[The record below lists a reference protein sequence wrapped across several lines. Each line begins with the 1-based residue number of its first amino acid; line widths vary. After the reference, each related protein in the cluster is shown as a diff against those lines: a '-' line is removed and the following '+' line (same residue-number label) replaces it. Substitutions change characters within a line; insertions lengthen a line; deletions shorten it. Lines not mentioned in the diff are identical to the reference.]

1 MTSSSGRRVS
11 VASAAASA
19 AASSLPSSV
28 PSSSPKC
35 FHWNGKHQLFILEM
49 RNRLLVIDAFIC
61 FAVGALLFFAP
72 TFVATLI
79 FIQRTDGVHWHLLR
93 CIGGQKIAAG
103 FVMYRMRNSTAEA
116 LTACY
121 LIRVLVSF
129 LPLS

>member
-49 RNRLLVIDAFIC
+49 RNRLL
-61 FAVGALLFFAP
+61 
-72 TFVATLI
+72 
-79 FIQRTDGVHWHLLR
+79 IQRTDGVHWHLLR